1 MAIIISLQDWQ
12 NDHQDDGDKRL
23 FLTEKEVR
31 SVKGF
36 ENISDEEVINI
47 IHTLHEFSLIT
58 YELIET
64 EINQLAVIVDAA

>member
-1 MAIIISLQDWQ
+1 MAKIISLQDWQ

-23 FLTEKEVR
+23 FLTEKQVR

-58 YELIET
+58 YELIER
-64 EINQLAVIVDAA
+64 EINQQALIADAA

>member
-1 MAIIISLQDWQ
+1 MAKIISLQDWQ
-12 NDHQDDGDKRL
+12 NDHEDDGDKRL
-23 FLTEKEVR
+23 FLTEKQVR

-58 YELIET
+58 YELLER
-64 EINQLAVIVDAA
+64 EINQQALMADAA

>member
-1 MAIIISLQDWQ
+1 MAKIISLQDWQ

-58 YELIET
+58 YELIER
-64 EINQLAVIVDAA
+64 EINQQAAIVDAA

>member
-1 MAIIISLQDWQ
+1 MAKIISLQDWQ
-12 NDHQDDGDKRL
+12 NDHKDDGDKRL

-36 ENISDEEVINI
+36 DNISDEEVINI

-58 YELIET
+58 YELIER
-64 EINQLAVIVDAA
+64 EINQQALVADAA

>member
-1 MAIIISLQDWQ
+1 MAKIISLQDWQ

-58 YELIET
+58 YELIER
-64 EINQLAVIVDAA
+64 EINQQVVIVDAA

>member
-1 MAIIISLQDWQ
+1 MAKIISLQDWQ

-36 ENISDEEVINI
+36 ENISDEEVVNI

-58 YELIET
+58 YELIER
-64 EINQLAVIVDAA
+64 EINQQAAIVDAA